1 MNIVFKEIKK
11 AFADEISKKQI
22 KTKHKNHGNLQGLI
36 LLPELEEKKKTIEVT
51 FYLMEIEKAMDVK
64 VRYIDR
70 VDKNNEIINEY
81 AFSDLLK
88 GKELPMIDSDLQ
100 NLIIESLQYTVEEG
114 KIISTISLE
123 TQMENFV
130 KIIKSSWN
138 MILNYQKEL

>member
-22 KTKHKNHGNLQGLI
+22 KTKHKKHGNLQGLI

-51 FYLMEIEKAMDVK
+51 FYLMEMEKAMDVK

-81 AFSDLLK
+81 AFSDLQK

-100 NLIIESLQYTVEEG
+100 DLIIESLQYTVEEG
-114 KIISTISLE
+114 KIISAVSLE
-123 TQMENFV
+123 TQMENLV

>member
-22 KTKHKNHGNLQGLI
+22 KTKHRNHGNLQGLV
-36 LLPELEEKKKTIEVT
+36 LLPDLQEKKKTIEVI
-51 FYLMEIEKAMDVK
+51 FYLMETEKAMDVR
-64 VRYIDR
+64 VRYIDK
-70 VDKNNEIINEY
+70 VDKNNETINEY

-88 GKELPMIDSDLQ
+88 GKELPMIDKDLQ
-100 NLIIESLQYTVEEG
+100 NLITDSLQYTVEEG

-123 TQMENFV
+123 TQIENFV

-138 MILNYQKEL
+138 LILNYQEEL